1 MMKLWMNRLLT
12 TEQRVKELLAA
23 MTLDDKLA
31 LMNGGTPDEKLGIP
45 TLKLNDGPGGVTGPH
60 EQVGTQL
67 PAPIALGASFNREA
81 AHLYGEVIGKD
92 AQERG
97 TSLLLGPTVNMA
109 RTPLNGRT
117 FEGYGEDPLLSAATG
132 TAVIQGIQEQGVM
145 ACVKH
150 YAANNQEIDR
160 LSQNSIIDERT
171 LREIY
176 LPAFEAAVRE
186 GDVASIMSSYNR
198 INGTYGSE
206 NASLLRQ
213 VLKDNWQFDG
223 FVVSDFLATQS
234 TVPSICAGLDY
245 ELTIPHKRF
254 YGEPL
259 KQAVEDGQV
268 PMVMIDDSAGRILR
282 QMLSFGLFDR
292 EQHEALA
299 SVSTPASTG
308 RDQLDTVYTK
318 HDEESLHLAEE
329 TIVLLQNNN
338 NILPLSP
345 VGGSIAVIGQAA
357 ENLIASG
364 GGSAHVPNASG
375 VTPLAAIEHRVSGLN
390 AQVNY
395 APGTAPIPVGPSFIY
410 PSPNAGLTI
419 PPEAFPT
426 GLLMS
431 SYASSDLSGDPV
443 HTQSMPNL
451 RLNWQFDGV
460 PHTASAKWTGT
471 LTPTESEE
479 YTFYLPASGG
489 TRLYLDGELIID
501 NWAFQSLYSI
511 GRKRLE
517 SGISVPIEVHY
528 KAVNGEA
535 ASLPSIELEWYA
547 GTDAQL
553 IEEAVQTASAA
564 DTAIVFVNDYMTE
577 NFDKPDMS
585 LPGVQNQLIAAV
597 AAVNPNTIV
606 VLNTGG
612 PVTMPWLDQV
622 AAVVQAWYPGQ
633 RGGEAIAKV
642 LFGDT
647 NPSGRL
653 PMTFPKSLEQ
663 GPLSSKGQYPGIGLD
678 TVYSEKLQVG
688 YRWFTANE
696 EQPLFPFGHGLSYTA
711 FRYDAVE
718 TEQVTNDELPCF
730 KVSFNITNV
739 GERDGQA
746 VPQLYISYPS
756 AASEPPLQLK
766 NYAKLE
772 IPAGST
778 IRAVMLLTP
787 RSFSIWN
794 TVRSRWEVPEG
805 AFTVAIGE
813 SSTRIVLEASVVP
826 SRELTAAVEQCESIL
841 HGLANTSALRV

>member
-1 MMKLWMNRLLT
+1 MKPWMDRSLT

-23 MTLDDKLA
+23 MSLDDKLA

-67 PAPIALGASFNREA
+67 PAPIALGAAFNREA
-81 AHLYGEVIGKD
+81 ARLYGEVIGKD

-97 TSLLLGPTVNMA
+97 TSLLLGPTVNIA

-186 GDVASIMSSYNR
+186 GNAASVMSSYNR

-206 NASLLRQ
+206 NALLLRQ
-213 VLKDNWQFDG
+213 VLKDNWQFEG

-234 TVPSICAGLDY
+234 TVPSIYAGLDY
-245 ELTIPHKRF
+245 ELTIPHKLF

-259 KQAVEDGQV
+259 KQAVEEGQV
-268 PMVMIDDSAGRILR
+268 PMAMIDDSTGRILR
-282 QMLSFGLFDR
+282 QMFRFGFFDR
-292 EQHEALA
+292 EAEVAIESA
-299 SVSTPASTG
+299 SGTSSVSASEE
-308 RDQLDTVYTK
+308 QLKRRDTVYTQ
-318 HDEESLHLAEE
+318 HHEEGLYLAEE

-338 NILPLSP
+338 NVLPLAPAS
-345 VGGSIAVIGQAA
+345 GSIAVIGQAA
-357 ENLIASG
+357 VNLIASG
-364 GGSAHVPNASG
+364 GGSAHVPNASV
-375 VTPLAAIEHRVSGLN
+375 VTPLAAIEQRASGLN
-390 AQVNY
+390 TQVTY
-395 APGTAPIPVGPSFIY
+395 ARGTAPVPVGPSFIY

-419 PPEAFPT
+419 PSEAFPT

-431 SYASSDLSGDPV
+431 SYSTSDLSGDPV
-443 HTQSMPNL
+443 HTQSLPNL

-471 LTPTESEE
+471 LTPTESAE

-517 SGISVPIEVHY
+517 SGISIPVEVHY

-535 ASLPSIELEWYA
+535 ASLPSIGLEWYA

-553 IEEAVQTASAA
+553 IEEAVHTASAA
-564 DTAIVFVNDYMTE
+564 DTAIIFVNDYMTE
-577 NFDKPDMS
+577 NFDKPDLT

-612 PVTMPWLDQV
+612 PVTMPWLNEV
-622 AAVVQAWYPGQ
+622 AAVVEAWYPGQ
-633 RGGEAIAKV
+633 QGGEAIAKV

-653 PMTFPKSLEQ
+653 PMTFPLSHTQ

-688 YRWFTANE
+688 YRWFTAE
-696 EQPLFPFGHGLSYTA
+696 DEQLLFPFGHGLSYTS
-711 FRYDAVE
+711 FRYDAIE
-718 TEQVTNDELPCF
+718 IERVTNEGLPCLQ
-730 KVSFNITNV
+730 VAFNVTNV

-746 VPQLYISYPS
+746 VPQLYVRYPS
-756 AASEPPLQLK
+756 SAGEPPLQLK

-772 IPAGST
+772 IAAGST
-778 IRAVMLLTP
+778 MRAIMQLNP
-787 RSFSIWN
+787 RAFSTWN
-794 TVRSRWEVPEG
+794 TVRSRWEVTEG
-805 AFTVAIGE
+805 AFIVAIGE
-813 SSTRIVLEASVVP
+813 SSARIVLEAEVVP
-826 SRELTAAVEQCESIL
+826 SRELAAAAEQCESVL
-841 HGLANTSALRV
+841 HGLAKP